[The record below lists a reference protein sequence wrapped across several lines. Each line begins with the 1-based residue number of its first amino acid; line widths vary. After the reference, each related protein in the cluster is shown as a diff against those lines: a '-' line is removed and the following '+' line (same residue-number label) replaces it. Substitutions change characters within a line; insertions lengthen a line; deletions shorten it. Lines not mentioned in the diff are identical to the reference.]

1 MSSWCAAT
9 IRAKAT
15 SSPAMAS
22 STIDPCGSASAIT
35 TPIMIYRR
43 RPDRARYS
51 RDRPMVKVASSQA
64 VWVVGV
70 GFDALAE
77 QRRVRIDGGLPAEVG
92 VEDSRRGPDL
102 GTSNEIEEPGH

>member
-1 MSSWCAAT
+1 MSSWFAAT
-9 IRAKAT
+9 IRAKAN

-22 STIDPCGSASAIT
+22 STIDPCGSASAVT
-35 TPIMIYRR
+35 TPIMIYRC

-64 VWVVGV
+64 VGV